1 MTRLLILLLSALLSL
16 SVPAVELP
24 PAFKATYVVR
34 KGPLELGRATHE
46 LQYAPGAALVFLS
59 GTDTTGLAELLFSD
73 HIRETTHLKQ
83 DATRVEPVEY
93 QYVRSGKRNREVS
106 QQFEPDQG
114 KVISRV
120 DGQVYEYPLS
130 GPVIDQSAYLVSL
143 MIDLA
148 AGGRNFSYQVAGNKD
163 VRTYDIRHVRDEV
176 VDTKLGKLRTVVL
189 QRNDKQVTTM
199 WCAVDLHFL
208 PVKIQH
214 EEDGSVF
221 TAYLDSVSGI
231 TLPQ

>member
-1 MTRLLILLLSALLSL
+1 MARFLVLLCAVLLSL
-16 SVPAVELP
+16 SGQAAGLL
-24 PAFKATYVVR
+24 PAFKATYVVK

-46 LQYAPGAALVFLS
+46 LRYDSADAPVFLS
-59 GTDTTGLAELLFSD
+59 GSDTTGLANLLFSD
-73 HIRETTHLKQ
+73 HIRETTRLKQ

-93 QYVRSGKRNREVS
+93 QYVRSGKRHRKVS

-114 KVISRV
+114 KVISQV
-120 DGQVYEYPLS
+120 DDQVYEYPLT
-130 GPVIDQSAYLVSL
+130 GPVIDQSAYLVNL

-148 AGGRNFSYQVAGNKD
+148 AGVRDFHYQVAGNRD
-163 VRTYDIRHVRDEV
+163 IRTYDISYIGDEV
-176 VDTKLGKLRTVVL
+176 VDTVLGKLKTVVI
-189 QRNDKQVTTM
+189 QRNDRQVTTM

-214 EEDGSVF
+214 QENGGVF

-231 TLPQ
+231 TLSR